1 MEKTNEAPDW
11 AKDLINSVNELKQRV
26 DTTHPEAEKSK
37 KPDFSAF
44 VEKLKFSGQIPDK
57 K

>member
-11 AKDLINSVNELKQRV
+11 AKELINTVNELKKEV
-26 DTTHPEAEKSK
+26 DTTFPEAEK

-44 VEKLKFSGQIPDK
+44 VEKLKFTGQIPDK
-57 K
+57 

>member
-11 AKDLINSVNELKQRV
+11 AKELINSVNELKQKV
-26 DTTHPEAEKSK
+26 DTTFPEQEK

-44 VEKLKFSGQIPDK
+44 VEKLKFTGQIPDDK
-57 K
+57 